1 MKLCYLNIL
10 WTPDP
15 GVLNKLSHQTRA
27 LGNALGRNGTA
38 DCLVVVRQD
47 VADRVRKSPS
57 FTLFPISAPGSSSM
71 QEALLP
77 FLVWSKLKNILSE
90 YSAVVTRWTIPS
102 QTFLNVVRR
111 QTVFTEHHSKELE
124 EIALRRGL
132 RPFVRRILEK
142 KYGSR
147 ILRATHGIIGVTDE
161 IRHYELNRAGCK
173 QPSLVLPNG
182 ISLEG
187 IPLKPPSVFNGKSLQ
202 LAFASSQFSPWQGLD
217 RLLEGLRFWHGR
229 SPRLTL
235 HLIGRLTPAQEATIR
250 RMGLAEMVRIHGVL
264 YGNDLDKVLAD
275 CHLAI
280 GSLALHRKVLKEAC
294 ALKVRE
300 YIARGLPFVVSHD
313 DPDLPAGLP
322 WVLKIPADESPVE
335 IDALVNFA
343 EDVSQLPSLA
353 KEMRDYAEKKLS
365 WDVKMK
371 RLAKFVQDNI

>member
-1 MKLCYLNIL
+1 LI
-10 WTPDP
+10 
-15 GVLNKLSHQTRA
+15 
-27 LGNALGRNGTA
+27 
-38 DCLVVVRQD
+38 VVRQE
-47 VADRVRKSPS
+47 VAETVQKNSS
-57 FTLFPISAPGSSSM
+57 LTLFPISAPGSSSV

-77 FLVWSKLKNILSE
+77 FLVWSKLKNRLSE

-102 QTFLNVVRR
+102 PTFLNVARR
-111 QTVFTEHHSKELE
+111 QTVFTEHHSKELG
-124 EIALRRGL
+124 EIALHRGL

-142 KYGSR
+142 KYGPR

-161 IRHYELNRAGCK
+161 IRHYELDRAGCK
-173 QPSLVLPNG
+173 QPSMVLPNG

-202 LAFASSQFSPWQGLD
+202 LAFVSSQFAPWHGLD
-217 RLLEGLRFWHGR
+217 RLLEGLRVWRNR

-235 HLIGRLTPAQEATIR
+235 HLVGSLTPAQEATIQ

-264 YGNDLDKVLAD
+264 YGSDLDEVISS

-280 GSLALHRKVLKEAC
+280 GSLALHRNGLREAC
-294 ALKVRE
+294 VLKVRE
-300 YIARGLPFVVSHD
+300 YTARGLPFVIAYD

-343 EDVSQLPSLA
+343 EEVGKISSLA
-353 KEMRDYAEKKLS
+353 KEMRAFAESKLS
-365 WDVKMK
+365 WTVKMK
-371 RLAKFVQDNI
+371 GLADFVLDNV